1 MCVCMCVYIFISSI
15 YNFIIPSCFYF
26 TSTYFCAISYPPLCN
41 GNVFFFYQFDNIKML
56 ILKNCHMLYYFHFF
70 EVQFS
75 LLLNLWAFIYWVW
88 FLCQVLNSDFQVSS
102 EARGFLLSS
111 DSILVL
117 GGLAVAFLWILVQ
130 FKTMSYVDLG
140 ILYI

>member
-1 MCVCMCVYIFISSI
+1 
-15 YNFIIPSCFYF
+15 
-26 TSTYFCAISYPPLCN
+26 
-41 GNVFFFYQFDNIKML
+41 
-56 ILKNCHMLYYFHFF
+56 MLYYFHFF

-111 DSILVL
+111 DNILVL
-117 GGLAVAFLWILVQ
+117 GGLAVAFLWILCPKSKLCLMLTWGYCISGPRS
-130 FKTMSYVDLG
+130 F
-140 ILYI
+140 LYFLVFQG

>member
-1 MCVCMCVYIFISSI
+1 
-15 YNFIIPSCFYF
+15 
-26 TSTYFCAISYPPLCN
+26 
-41 GNVFFFYQFDNIKML
+41 
-56 ILKNCHMLYYFHFF
+56 MLYYFHFF

-111 DSILVL
+111 DNILVL

-140 ILYI
+140 ILHIWS